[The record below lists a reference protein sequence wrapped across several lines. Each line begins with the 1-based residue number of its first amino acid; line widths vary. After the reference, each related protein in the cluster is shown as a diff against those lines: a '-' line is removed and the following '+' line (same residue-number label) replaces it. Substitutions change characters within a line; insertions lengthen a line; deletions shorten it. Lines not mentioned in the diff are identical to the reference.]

1 MTHELLN
8 HLWQSTVFAVAVG
21 LLTLL
26 FRRNGAHT
34 RYCLWFAASCKF
46 LIPFSLLTDL
56 GSRLSW
62 RTAPSAPLSPML
74 RQFAHPFSG
83 AWLGAA
89 VPEVSAT
96 AGPVHSAGIN
106 WSLICCGVWASGAVV
121 VAGYWMARWLRLR
134 ADVRN
139 AAPLELDS
147 PIPARSSRAPNE
159 PGVAGLFRPVLLLP
173 DGICDRLTPKQLQTI
188 VAHEVCHVRR
198 RDNLTA
204 SFHMMVEVIFWFHPL
219 VWWIGRQMIAEREAA
234 CDEAVLATGGDRED
248 YAEALL
254 TVCKFYVES
263 PLASA
268 AGVAGADLKKRI
280 EGIMTPRV
288 TYKLN
293 AAKKVLLAAAAAA
306 TIAAPTAIGFALATP
321 QRAAA
326 QTTSPGGAAFQSV
339 TIRASQP
346 GSLNLMI
353 SVGPGHFNVSGYSLR
368 ELIAWGY
375 DVQGALISGP
385 DALDAKYNVDATAP
399 GALTEAGYKNIDAA
413 RAMVRKM
420 LEDQFQLQVHRG
432 TQSVSAYVLG
442 AGGANVLMKVAS
454 PAEPGPGMGQG
465 PTSIGGIAL
474 RMDDFIDLLSQRL
487 GHSILDQTGLK
498 QTYDFNLDWKVNPAP
513 AAAGTLGSPSPEVL
527 ASALQ
532 SQLGLTLQPATAPAE
547 LLIVDHVITPKS
559 LVPAQTAVPMDPTAF
574 DAYVGH
580 YLFMGSAV
588 VNVYRDGGHFFSQ
601 PPGQPPIEIFPD
613 AKGDFFAKVVD
624 AEVSFEKDA
633 AGKVTGLVLH
643 QGGQDISMPRV
654 DEATA
659 KQMAEALNAKMQQK
673 TASPGSE
680 ESLRRDLSELKAGKP
695 DYDRMSSDLA
705 AVTKEELPALQREFT
720 SLGSLTLLKFTGV
733 DSQGADIYVAE
744 FEHGSVEC
752 HISMTPDGKIASVF
766 LRPLP

>member
-1 MTHELLN
+1 MAHELLN

-34 RYCLWFAASCKF
+34 RYWLWFAASCKF

-62 RTAPSAPLSPML
+62 RTAPSAALSPVL
-74 RQFAHPFSG
+74 GRFAQPFTIVLTETPSRAAIG
-83 AWLGAA
+83 AVNA
-89 VPEVSAT
+89 VQ
-96 AGPVHSAGIN
+96 GAGIN
-106 WSLICCGVWASGAVV
+106 WSLIGYVVWAFGAIAVG
-121 VAGYWMARWLRLR
+121 AYWTVRWLRLR
-134 ADVRN
+134 ADV
-139 AAPLELDS
+139 ASAVPLELDA
-147 PIPARSSRAPNE
+147 PIPARSSPAPNE

-173 DGICDRLTPKQLQTI
+173 DGICARLTPQQLQAI
-188 VAHEVCHVRR
+188 VTHEMCHVRR

-204 SFHMMVEVIFWFHPL
+204 SIHMIVEAVFWFHPL
-219 VWWIGRQMIAEREAA
+219 VWWMGRRMIVEREAA
-234 CDEAVLATGGDRED
+234 CDEAVLAAGGDRED

-293 AAKKVLLAAAAAA
+293 AAKKVFLAAAAAA
-306 TIAAPTAIGFALATP
+306 TIAAPIAIGFALATP

-353 SVGPGHFNVSGYSLR
+353 SVGPGRFNVSGYSLR
-368 ELIAWGY
+368 EFIAWGY

-442 AGGANVLMKVAS
+442 AGGANVLIKVAS

-487 GHSILDQTGLK
+487 GHPILDQTGLK
-498 QTYDFNLDWKVNPAP
+498 QTYDFNLDWKVNAAP

-559 LVPAQTAVPMDPTAF
+559 LVPARTAVPMDPTAF

-659 KQMAEALNAKMQQK
+659 KQMRDALNAKMQQK

-733 DSQGADIYVAE
+733 DPQGADIYVAE

-752 HISMTPDGKIASVF
+752 HILMMPDGKIASVF